1 MSAPK
6 IIPIET
12 HADERGKLTTLSLV
26 DGCVPFTVKRM
37 FYIYD
42 VPLRVMRGGHAHKTC
57 EQFLI
62 AVSGMVMIKMSDGVE
77 HILSDPGI
85 GLYLPAGVGVR
96 MLFLTP
102 NACLLVLAS
111 ELYDRND
118 YIYDTG
124 DKP

>member
-6 IIPIET
+6 IIPLET

-37 FYIYD
+37 FYVYD

-62 AVSGMVMIKMSDGVE
+62 AVSGMVMIKFDNGVE
-77 HILSDPGI
+77 HILSTPSV
-85 GLYLPAGVGVR
+85 GLHIPAGNVVR

-102 NACLLVLAS
+102 DACLLVLAS
-111 ELYDRND
+111 ELYDKDD

>member
-1 MSAPK
+1 MGIAK
-6 IIPIET
+6 IVPLET
-12 HADERGKLTTLSLV
+12 HADERGRLTTLSLV

-62 AVSGMVMIKMSDGVE
+62 AVSGMVLLNMDNGVE
-77 HILSDPGI
+77 HVLSVRSV
-85 GLYLPAGVGVR
+85 GLYIPAGNVVR

-102 NACLLVLAS
+102 DACLLVLAS
-111 ELYDRND
+111 ELYDKDD